1 MLRRTEAGLR
11 DPRVAQV
18 REQGVLLLI
27 FPMKLDLWSEER
39 KVSNHWKVALEM
51 VWIRTSGPQRTALDS
66 TRQEQLNTL
75 GAKPALPSTV

>member
-1 MLRRTEAGLR
+1 MRRRKEAELL

-27 FPMKLDLWSEER
+27 LPMKLDLWSEER

-51 VWIRTSGPQRTALDS
+51 LWIRMSGPQRTTLDS
-66 TRQEQLNTL
+66 TR
-75 GAKPALPSTV
+75 